1 MRLRQDSPQ
10 EALVARCRRPRRY
23 SRATDLPMAAAQ
35 PNCHYIEGTAR
46 EGRVGFG
53 FRNEKRDQ
61 AHAVRLLLL
70 SKLHALHTHAFYSA
84 NG

>member
-1 MRLRQDSPQ
+1 
-10 EALVARCRRPRRY
+10 
-23 SRATDLPMAAAQ
+23 MAAAQ
-35 PNCHYIEGTAR
+35 PYCHYIGGTAR